1 MKQALYFECA
11 TGISGDMTVAALLDL
26 GADEAALRRTL
37 DSLRLDGVEV
47 KISRVKKAGLDVC
60 DFDVILPEENH
71 DHDMQYLYGHE
82 HPHEHEHEHHH
93 EHEHEHHHDHEHEH
107 EHHHDHEHEYHHDHD
122 HEHHHDH
129 PHDHEHERHDH
140 EHGHDHHHAHR
151 GLPEIL
157 SILQQADMT
166 PGARTIA
173 EKTFRILADAEAKA
187 HGVALEDVHFH
198 EVGAADSIVDVAAAA
213 VCLDSLG
220 VAECVF
226 PALCEGSGSV
236 RCQHGVLPVPVPAVA
251 NIVQA
256 RGLPLTITPQ
266 RGELVTPTGAA
277 IAAAVCTATRLP
289 ERFRIVKTGMGA
301 GKREYERPS
310 ILRVMLIE
318 TDDGAETSEADA
330 SAETLKADA
339 SAETLKADASAETSE
354 ADASAETSEA
364 DASAAPESDTLTLLE
379 TNVDDC
385 TGEALGYVMEAAL
398 QAGARDVFYTP
409 IYMKKNRPAYLLSV
423 LCTEADR
430 AALERLIFTN
440 TTTIGIRRSTVRR
453 TILTRRSG
461 KVKTSLG
468 EIDVKVYHA
477 PDGNRVTPEY
487 ESVAAICRSSGKSW
501 QTVMKVL
508 RAELSGVGQ
517 KGSSATQAESEMIR
531 RKLEAEFS
539 DAL

>member
-1 MKQALYFECA
+1 MKRALYFECA

-26 GADEAALRRTL
+26 GADEAALRRML

-71 DHDMQYLYGHE
+71 DHDMNYLYGHE
-82 HPHEHEHEHHH
+82 HAHD
-93 EHEHEHHHDHEHEH
+93 HEHHHDHEHEH
-107 EHHHDHEHEYHHDHD
+107 EHHHDHE
-122 HEHHHDH
+122 
-129 PHDHEHERHDH
+129 RK
-140 EHGHDHHHAHR
+140 HHHAHR

-166 PGARTIA
+166 PGARAIA

-220 VAECVF
+220 VTDCVF

-256 RGLPLTITPQ
+256 HGLPLTITPQ

-318 TDDGAETSEADA
+318 TDDGADV
-330 SAETLKADA
+330 
-339 SAETLKADASAETSE
+339 
-354 ADASAETSEA
+354 
-364 DASAAPESDTLTLLE
+364 ESDSLTLLE

-440 TTTIGIRRSTVRR
+440 TTTIGIRRSTVER

>member
-1 MKQALYFECA
+1 
-11 TGISGDMTVAALLDL
+11 
-26 GADEAALRRTL
+26 
-37 DSLRLDGVEV
+37 
-47 KISRVKKAGLDVC
+47 
-60 DFDVILPEENH
+60 N
-71 DHDMQYLYGHE
+71 
-82 HPHEHEHEHHH
+82 
-93 EHEHEHHHDHEHEH
+93 
-107 EHHHDHEHEYHHDHD
+107 
-122 HEHHHDH
+122 
-129 PHDHEHERHDH
+129 
-140 EHGHDHHHAHR
+140 
-151 GLPEIL
+151 
-157 SILQQADMT
+157 
-166 PGARTIA
+166 
-173 EKTFRILADAEAKA
+173 
-187 HGVALEDVHFH
+187 
-198 EVGAADSIVDVAAAA
+198 
-213 VCLDSLG
+213 LG
-220 VAECVF
+220 VTDCVF

-330 SAETLKADA
+330 SAETLKADG
-339 SAETLKADASAETSE
+339 
-354 ADASAETSEA
+354 
-364 DASAAPESDTLTLLE
+364 SAAPESDTLTLLE

-453 TILTRRSG
+453 TTLARRSG

>member
-71 DHDMQYLYGHE
+71 DHDMEYLYGHE
-82 HPHEHEHEHHH
+82 HP
-93 EHEHEHHHDHEHEH
+93 HDHEHEH
-107 EHHHDHEHEYHHDHD
+107 EHHHDHEHEY
-122 HEHHHDH
+122 EHHHD
-129 PHDHEHERHDH
+129 HDH

-151 GLPEIL
+151 GLTEIL

-220 VAECVF
+220 VTDCVF

-256 RGLPLTITPQ
+256 HGLPLTITPQ

-289 ERFRIVKTGMGA
+289 ERFRILKTGMGA

-330 SAETLKADA
+330 SAETLKV
-339 SAETLKADASAETSE
+339 
-354 ADASAETSEA
+354 

-430 AALERLIFTN
+430 TALERLIFTN

-453 TILTRRSG
+453 TTLARRSG